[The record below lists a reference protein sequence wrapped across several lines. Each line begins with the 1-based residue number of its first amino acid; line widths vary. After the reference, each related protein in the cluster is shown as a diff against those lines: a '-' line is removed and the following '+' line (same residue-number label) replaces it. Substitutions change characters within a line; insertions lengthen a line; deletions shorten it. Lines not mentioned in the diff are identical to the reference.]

1 MSRLLKSEIPYPAD
15 GDTSRLFEALAECP
29 WAAWLDSGTEQT
41 VSGRYD
47 IMVAE
52 PVATLVSL
60 NGITTISEADG
71 ESRHSSTEP
80 FALLREVLGQA
91 DVIEMDGMPFAG
103 GAVGFFSYDLAR
115 RFERLPEQACDDLA
129 MPEMAVGIYEW
140 AVVCDRQ
147 EGRAWLVSNR
157 YHDEASP
164 DWQCLIN
171 RMSSHRGKCGKAL
184 QAIGPVTTNLSHHEY
199 EKAFERIQHYLREGD
214 CYQVNFAQRFSV
226 EINGCAWEGYKRL
239 RQRSAGPFSAYLNT
253 PYGQIFCT
261 SPERF
266 LRLEQGRVE
275 TRPIKGTRPRA
286 IDPEQDRQL
295 QEELRNS
302 EKDRA
307 ENLMIVDLLRNDLGK
322 SCRMGTVSVPELF
335 ALESFATV
343 HHLVSTITCEL
354 DEGEDALSLL
364 RACFPG
370 GSITGAPKIRAM
382 EIIEELEPHRR
393 GVYCGS
399 IGYVGFDGN
408 MDSNIVI
415 RTAIHKNSRLY
426 YSAGGGIVR
435 DSRCEAEYQE
445 TFDKAAAFLGCFST
459 PNK

>member
-15 GDTSRLFEALAECP
+15 GDTSRLFNALAEYP

-52 PVATLVSL
+52 PVQTLVTR
-60 NGITTISEADG
+60 NGISTITATDG
-71 ESRHSSTEP
+71 EQRHCSDDP
-80 FALLREVLGQA
+80 FKLLREQLGPA
-91 DVIEMDGMPFAG
+91 DATEMDGLPFAG

-115 RFERLPEQACDDLA
+115 IFEKLPEQASDDLA
-129 MPEMAVGIYEW
+129 LPEMAIGVYEW
-140 AVVCDRQ
+140 AVVCDRH
-147 EGRAWLVSNR
+147 EARAWLVSSR
-157 YHDEASP
+157 YDDETSP
-164 DWQCLIN
+164 HWQRLI
-171 RMSSHRGKCGKAL
+171 SLVSRGRGECGKAM
-184 QAIGPVTTNLSHHEY
+184 QARGPVKTNLSKRDY
-199 EKAFERIQHYLREGD
+199 EEAFQRIQHYLREGD

-226 EINGCAWEGYKRL
+226 EVNGSVWEGYKRL

-253 PYGQIFCT
+253 PYAQILCT

-286 IDPEQDRQL
+286 IEPEQDRQL
-295 QEELRNS
+295 REELQNS

-322 SCRMGTVSVPELF
+322 SCRMGTVRVPELF

-343 HHLVSTITCEL
+343 HHLVSTITCEM
-354 DEGEDALSLL
+354 DEGGDALSLL
-364 RACFPG
+364 RGCFPG

-399 IGYVGFDGN
+399 IGYIGFDGR

-435 DSRCEAEYQE
+435 DSLCGEEYQE

-459 PNK
+459 PNR